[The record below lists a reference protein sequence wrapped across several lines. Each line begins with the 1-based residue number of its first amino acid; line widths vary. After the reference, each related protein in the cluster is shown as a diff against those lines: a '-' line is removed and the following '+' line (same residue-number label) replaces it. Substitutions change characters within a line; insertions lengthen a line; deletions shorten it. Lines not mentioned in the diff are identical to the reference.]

1 GSGAVVVMDDSVCM
15 VRAAWNLVRF
25 YSHES
30 CGQCTPC
37 REGGNWLEKIMW
49 RIENGTG
56 RMEDLDLLLDVGQTI
71 SPGNFPHASNKATG
85 LEATPWPYRMT
96 TICFVGPSAVVPM
109 HSTLTRFRDEFVAHI
124 EQGCCPTKV
133 HA

>member
-1 GSGAVVVMDDSVCM
+1 
-15 VRAAWNLVRF
+15 
-25 YSHES
+25 
-30 CGQCTPC
+30 
-37 REGGNWLEKIMW
+37 
-49 RIENGTG
+49 
-56 RMEDLDLLLDVGQTI
+56 MEDLDLLLDVGQTI

-133 HA
+133 TA